1 MAQGKGATRQAYFLT
16 DPNKYG
22 RFKKMSRIVL
32 THPNPDA
39 TPVRNQSLVTSDIAL
54 FTNLTTMTICNNTLT
69 GKSLRN
75 ICLCPT
81 LSTVTVNNCAVPY
94 LPGQMAKLERLE
106 HLDVSFNEIT
116 FIPDAVCKLPKL
128 KTLKA
133 RGNRVTTLKSIKSL
147 KHSNMTVL
155 DLSEN
160 FVETVAPKDNQSPTL
175 RDLDLSSNRLRS
187 FSMKASDW
195 PELRS
200 LSCSD
205 NKMTSFTIMFR
216 VRKAGEGKLS
226 RLLLSSNRL
235 IKIPNTVYDLRD
247 LEILDISNNLIDL
260 VPGNI
265 RGLSKLSSLDVRRN
279 RLKAL
284 TLDIFCMPNLTSL
297 DLSHNMLVRANYDA
311 QTGPG
316 VQLSEALKS
325 LDLSYNRFPDIPTIV
340 ILLRGLEK
348 LDLSHNE
355 ITKSELELPE
365 NGPDKRKEGTKL
377 KTLNLGGNKLQ
388 NLPLV
393 WWSKLSQ
400 LTELDLSG
408 NDISVIPPEVVNISQ
423 NCNVNLAGNPLQEPP
438 YSVCRWGFSAISDF
452 YKDLSEGED
461 TFCSLN
467 VLVVGARD
475 SGKTVLVHAIRR
487 SEARFVSWVPQPTI
501 GVEITDFELQM
512 PDQNTEQM
520 SEMDAFLGGLPAS
533 KCPCDKLNVRTWDF
547 SGDPSYSGFYRFLP
561 ASTRL
566 VLLVTDLSRFTPDSF
581 AVNVE
586 SWFTNVSSLLRSPV
600 VIPVATHLDVITGE
614 DVIQSRCR
622 TLLRLLMEL
631 TQRRALEIRTALSEA
646 KVSLNIHGGELAR
659 EKVAELEGILKTQPV
674 VYSSVFSVS
683 AITGRGIEALK
694 QIIRKC
700 AINPKMVPEVT
711 RTLPKSWLVVR
722 DGIRKETM
730 PVVNV
735 QYFRESLLSLVPS
748 GLIQSQV
755 KVIASYF
762 KETGDVVYF
771 PDIPG
776 MEDDVILRPSW
787 LVEKLSAV
795 IRHDMEKTLSWPLEG
810 KKDCLRKLGVSKKD
824 FFRMRRE
831 VSEKAWLDSR
841 LVKCLWEEPP
851 ETYNRVLMTIIEQ
864 FSLGCKVVSMETVQL
879 QDRTSSD
886 VPDKATKARA
896 FTQKEAVKVMFPFY
910 LWNERPVE
918 LNQAWP
924 KKCPLTSQ
932 EVSVTYRLQG
942 SSTTGTFRSLIV
954 RYRLIK
960 PKVEFLHMWRDG
972 AVFKREADNR
982 AFTFLMTVESAR
994 ETSGTLAL
1002 SVRTGKSREALQAV
1016 WEVLLPLLM
1025 EVERLF
1031 AQLTGARVDRY
1042 SSCPRCRQP
1051 SFIGQWTHPEAA
1063 RTSGGTVCSHC
1074 KDRVELGYLVPPR
1087 DVTSVTNPE
1096 DGRTAVVTELDE
1108 PKPHTSV
1115 NDSVTAT
1122 Q

>member
-1 MAQGKGATRQAYFLT
+1 MAQGKGAARQAYFLT

-39 TPVRNQSLVTSDIAL
+39 TP
-54 FTNLTTMTICNNTLT
+54 
-69 GKSLRN
+69 SLRN

-81 LSTVTVNNCAVPY
+81 LSAVTVNNCAVPY

-133 RGNRVTTLKSIKSL
+133 RGNRVTTLKNIKSL
-147 KHSNMTVL
+147 RHSNMTLL

-200 LSCSD
+200 LNCSD

-216 VRKAGEGKLS
+216 VRKAGEGKLT

-235 IKIPNTVYDLRD
+235 IKIPNTVYDLRG
-247 LEILDISNNLIDL
+247 LETLDISNNLIDL

-265 RGLSKLSSLDVRRN
+265 RGLSNLSSLDVSRN

-311 QTGPG
+311 QTGVG
-316 VQLSEALKS
+316 IQLSATLKL

-340 ILLRGLEK
+340 TLLRGLEE

-355 ITKSELELPE
+355 IIKSELDLPE
-365 NGPDKRKEGTKL
+365 NGPDKRKEGSKL
-377 KTLNLGGNKLQ
+377 KTLKLGGNKLQ
-388 NLPLV
+388 NLPLA

-408 NDISVIPPEVVNISQ
+408 NDIS

-438 YSVCRWGFSAISDF
+438 YSVCRWGFPAISDF
-452 YKDLSEGED
+452 YKDLSVGED
-461 TFCSLN
+461 TFCSMN

-487 SEARFVSWVPQPTI
+487 SEARFVSWVPQPTV
-501 GVEITDFELQM
+501 GVEISDFELQM
-512 PDQNTEQM
+512 PDQNADQ
-520 SEMDAFLGGLPAS
+520 SEMDSFLGLPSS
-533 KCPCDKLNVRTWDF
+533 KCP
-547 SGDPSYSGFYRFLP
+547 FLP
-561 ASTRL
+561 VSTRL
-566 VLLVTDLSRFTPDSF
+566 VLLVTDLSKFAPDNFS
-581 AVNVE
+581 VNVE

-600 VIPVATHLDVITGE
+600 VIPVATHLDTIPEE

-683 AITGRGIEALK
+683 AITGRGIESLK

-700 AINPKMVPEVT
+700 AMNPKMVPEVT
-711 RTLPKSWLVVR
+711 RTLPKSWLTVR
-722 DGIRKETM
+722 DGVRKEMM
-730 PVVNV
+730 PVVNL
-735 QYFRESLLSLVPS
+735 QYFKESLLSLVPQ
-748 GLIQSQV
+748 GIIQSQV
-755 KVIASYF
+755 KVLATYF

-776 MEDDVILRPSW
+776 LDDDVILHPSW
-787 LVEKLSAV
+787 LVDKLGAV
-795 IRHDMEKTLSWPLEG
+795 LRHDLEKTLSWPLEG
-810 KKDCLRKLGVSKKD
+810 KKDCLRKQGVSKKD
-824 FFRMRRE
+824 FFKMRRE
-831 VSEKAWLDSR
+831 VSEKAWLDAR

-851 ETYNRVLMTIIEQ
+851 DTYHRVLMTIIEQ

-879 QDRTSSD
+879 QDRTASD

-896 FTQKEAVKVMFPFY
+896 FAQKEAAKVLFPFY
-910 LWNERPVE
+910 LWNERPAE

-932 EVSVTYRLQG
+932 EVTVTYRLQG
-942 SSTTGTFRSLIV
+942 SSTTGTFRSLLV
-954 RYRLIK
+954 RYHLMK
-960 PKVEFLHMWRDG
+960 PKLEFLHMWREG

-982 AFTFLMTVESAR
+982 VFTFLMTVESAR
-994 ETSGTLAL
+994 ETSGTLTL
-1002 SVRTGKSREALQAV
+1002 SVRTGKGREALQAV

-1042 SSCPRCRQP
+1042 SACPRCRQP
-1051 SFIGQWTHPEAA
+1051 SFTGQWTHPEAA

-1096 DGRTAVVTELDE
+1096 GSSTAVVTEPE
-1108 PKPHTSV
+1108 APKQQQNTSV
-1115 NDSVTAT
+1115 DGSLVETH
-1122 Q
+1122 

>member
-1 MAQGKGATRQAYFLT
+1 MAQGKGAARQAYFLT

-54 FTNLTTMTICNNTLT
+54 FTNLTNMTICNNTLT

-133 RGNRVTTLKSIKSL
+133 RGNRVTTLKNIKSL
-147 KHSNMTVL
+147 RHSNMTLL

-200 LSCSD
+200 LNCSD

-216 VRKAGEGKLS
+216 VRKAGEGKLT

-235 IKIPNTVYDLRD
+235 IKIPNTVYDLRG
-247 LEILDISNNLIDL
+247 LETLDISNNLIDL

-265 RGLSKLSSLDVRRN
+265 RGLSNLSSLDVSRN

-311 QTGPG
+311 QTGVG
-316 VQLSEALKS
+316 IQLSATLKL

-340 ILLRGLEK
+340 TLLRGLEE

-355 ITKSELELPE
+355 ITKSELDLPE
-365 NGPDKRKEGTKL
+365 NGPDKRKEGSKL
-377 KTLNLGGNKLQ
+377 KTLKLGGNKLQ

-438 YSVCRWGFSAISDF
+438 YSVCRWGFPAISDF
-452 YKDLSEGED
+452 YKDLSVGED
-461 TFCSLN
+461 TFCSMN

-487 SEARFVSWVPQPTI
+487 SEARFVSWVPQPTV
-501 GVEITDFELQM
+501 GVEISDFELQM
-512 PDQNTEQM
+512 PDQNADQ
-520 SEMDAFLGGLPAS
+520 SEMDSFLGLPSS

-547 SGDPSYSGFYRFLP
+547 SGDPSYSGYYRFLP
-561 ASTRL
+561 VSTRL
-566 VLLVTDLSRFTPDSF
+566 VLLVTDLSKFAPDNF

-600 VIPVATHLDVITGE
+600 VIPVATHLDTIPEE

-683 AITGRGIEALK
+683 AITGRGIESLK

-700 AINPKMVPEVT
+700 AMNPKMVPEVT
-711 RTLPKSWLVVR
+711 RTLPKSWLTVR
-722 DGIRKETM
+722 DGVRKEMM
-730 PVVNV
+730 PVVNL
-735 QYFRESLLSLVPS
+735 QYFKESLLSLVPQ
-748 GLIQSQV
+748 GIIQSQV
-755 KVIASYF
+755 KVLATYF

-776 MEDDVILRPSW
+776 LEDDVILHPSW
-787 LVEKLSAV
+787 LVEKLGAV
-795 IRHDMEKTLSWPLEG
+795 LRHDLEKTLSWPLEG
-810 KKDCLRKLGVSKKD
+810 KKDCLRKQGVSKKD
-824 FFRMRRE
+824 FFKMRRE
-831 VSEKAWLDSR
+831 VSEKSWLDAR

-851 ETYNRVLMTIIEQ
+851 DTYHRVLMTIIEQ

-879 QDRTSSD
+879 QDRTASD

-896 FTQKEAVKVMFPFY
+896 FAQKEAVKVLFPFY
-910 LWNERPVE
+910 LWNERPAE

-932 EVSVTYRLQG
+932 EVTVTYRLQG
-942 SSTTGTFRSLIV
+942 SSTTGTFRSLLV
-954 RYRLIK
+954 RYHLLK
-960 PKVEFLHMWRDG
+960 PKLEFLHMWREG

-982 AFTFLMTVESAR
+982 VFTFLMTVESAR
-994 ETSGTLAL
+994 ETSGTLTL
-1002 SVRTGKSREALQAV
+1002 SVRTGKGREALQAV

-1042 SSCPRCRQP
+1042 SACPRCRQP
-1051 SFIGQWTHPEAA
+1051 SFTGQWTHPEAA

-1087 DVTSVTNPE
+1087 DVTSVTNP
-1096 DGRTAVVTELDE
+1096 DGGGTAVVTEPE
-1108 PKPHTSV
+1108 APKQQNTSV
-1115 NDSVTAT
+1115 DGSLVETH
-1122 Q
+1122 